1 MMRLQNIKPLH
12 LLFAAAVALAA
23 CGGKKEEQ
31 SAAQGGPA
39 PKEIYPVFKVIQR
52 SAVLQ
57 TDYPATLQGEQ
68 NIEIRPRID
77 GYVEQIY
84 VDEGQAVKKGQPL
97 FRINAPQYLQLLNNA
112 AAAVSSAET
121 DVNTAELQVKKTRPL
136 VEQDIISKFE
146 LESAENALKTR
157 RSMLAQARANLANAK
172 TNLGYIT
179 IVSPVDGVVGTLP
192 YKLGSLVSGTTAMPL
207 TTVSNI
213 THVYAYFSLN
223 EKQLLDFSRQYKG
236 STLQEKLKQLPPVT
250 LLLSDGSEYPEKGK
264 VESIGGLIS
273 TATGSVSFRATFPN
287 PVGLLRSGASAT
299 VQIPVTVDSS
309 VLVPQRSTY
318 ELQGKKFVYL
328 VDAGGK
334 VVSNEIEV
342 MKLSAGQ
349 YYVVTKG
356 LTAGST
362 IVYEST
368 SALQDSTVVQPEL
381 LSESKVYGDLK

>member
-1 MMRLQNIKPLH
+1 MQSKNIKWFSPLFGVLV
-12 LLFAAAVALAA
+12 LLSS
-23 CGGKKEEQ
+23 CGTKKDQEV
-31 SAAQGGPA
+31 AAQGGA
-39 PKEIYPVFKVIQR
+39 AIKQAYPVFNVIQR
-52 SAVLQ
+52 TAVLQ

-77 GYVEQIY
+77 GYVENIY
-84 VDEGQAVKKGQPL
+84 VDEGQAVKKGQLL

-112 AAAVSSAET
+112 SAAVSSAEA
-121 DVNTAELQVKKTRPL
+121 DVNTAELQVKKTKPL
-136 VEQDIISKFE
+136 VDQDIISKFE
-146 LESAENALKTR
+146 LESSENTLRTR

-179 IVSPVDGVVGTLP
+179 IVSPVDGVIGTLP
-192 YKLGSLVSGTTAMPL
+192 YKLGSLVSGTTAQPL

-213 THVYAYFSLN
+213 NHVYAYFSLN

-236 STLQEKLKQLPPVT
+236 STLQEKLKQLPPVI

-273 TATGSVSFRATFPN
+273 TVTGSVSFRATFPN

-299 VQIPVTVDSS
+299 VQIPVIVDSGI
-309 VLVPQRSTY
+309 LIPQRSTY
-318 ELQGKKFVYL
+318 ELQGKKFVYM

-334 VVSNEIEV
+334 VISNEIEV
-342 MKLSAGQ
+342 MKLSTGQ

-356 LTAGST
+356 LTAGNT
-362 IVYEST
+362 IVFEST
-368 SALQDSTVVQPEL
+368 SALQDSTIIQPQML
-381 LSESKVYGDLK
+381 PESKVYGNLK